1 MRWLTWLLV
10 VLFVLLQ
17 YKLWVGD
24 GSLAE
29 VWDLYRQTE
38 LQKQENQ
45 RLQERNQALEAEVKD
60 LKQGLEAIEERAREE
75 LGIEVTRCATFMN
88 LRHEYDDRIVTIEF
102 FIVSDWVSE
111 PVGREGQALRWV
123 PREKLDANEL
133 LPADVPVVEALQQQ
147 H

>member
-1 MRWLTWLLV
+1 MRWLIWLLV

-45 RLQERNQALEAEVKD
+45 RLQERNQALEAEVED
-60 LKQGLEAIEERAREE
+60 LKQGLDSIEERAREE
-75 LGIEVTRCATFMN
+75 LGMIRDDETFYHIIEDPAGV
-88 LRHEYDDRIVTIEF
+88 
-102 FIVSDWVSE
+102 
-111 PVGREGQALRWV
+111 
-123 PREKLDANEL
+123 NE
-133 LPADVPVVEALQQQ
+133 
-147 H
+147 

>member
-1 MRWLTWLLV
+1 MRWLIWLLL

-45 RLQERNQALEAEVKD
+45 RLQERNQALEAEVED
-60 LKQGLEAIEERAREE
+60 LKQGLDSIEERAREE
-75 LGIEVTRCATFMN
+75 LGMIKDDETFYQIIEDPAGV
-88 LRHEYDDRIVTIEF
+88 
-102 FIVSDWVSE
+102 
-111 PVGREGQALRWV
+111 
-123 PREKLDANEL
+123 NE
-133 LPADVPVVEALQQQ
+133 
-147 H
+147 

>member
-1 MRWLTWLLV
+1 MRWLLWLLV

-45 RLQERNQALEAEVKD
+45 RLQELS
-60 LKQGLEAIEERAREE
+60 LIH
-75 LGIEVTRCATFMN
+75 I
-88 LRHEYDDRIVTIEF
+88 
-102 FIVSDWVSE
+102 SE
-111 PVGREGQALRWV
+111 PTRPVGISRMPSSA
-123 PREKLDANEL
+123 
-133 LPADVPVVEALQQQ
+133 
-147 H
+147 

>member
-45 RLQERNQALEAEVKD
+45 RLQERNQALEAEVED
-60 LKQGLEAIEERAREE
+60 LKQGLDSIEERAREE
-75 LGIEVTRCATFMN
+75 LGMIKDDETFYQIIEDPAGV
-88 LRHEYDDRIVTIEF
+88 
-102 FIVSDWVSE
+102 
-111 PVGREGQALRWV
+111 
-123 PREKLDANEL
+123 NE
-133 LPADVPVVEALQQQ
+133 
-147 H
+147 